1 MNLLEDIN
9 LEKLIKGDLEQNILK
24 SAYSTVYNYHD
35 PLRGCVFA
43 LLARELIRII
53 IDRLAPDDQVLK
65 TSWCK
70 GSDWTYEKD
79 GKTFVTRRAK
89 YRFAITGTISD
100 EKIKEYKK
108 LDVSHQ
114 IGELSKLV
122 DKLSK
127 YAHISPGTTD
137 LSVTKSNDF
146 LSEVEETVREYTI
159 TLLDTKDEVKV
170 IVFNLVHN
178 EVNEHVW
185 NNTLLQL
192 DALSTH
198 TYVEGIVIDSLQDF
212 ATSLES
218 PILSGDATA
227 EIELNYGNARES
239 TPMPDSYPV
248 KFHVKIDPETFGVS
262 VKEISVDTS
271 SFYE

>member
-35 PLRGCVFA
+35 PLRVCVFA
-43 LLARELIRII
+43 LLVRELIRII
-53 IDRLAPDDQVLK
+53 MDRLAPDDQVLK

-108 LDVSHQ
+108 LDVSQQ
-114 IGELSKLV
+114 IGELSRLV
-122 DKLSK
+122 AKLSK

-178 EVNEHVW
+178 EVNEHVR
-185 NNTLLQL
+185 NAIPLKL

-212 ATSLES
+212 DTSLES
-218 PILSGDATA
+218 PLLSGDATA
-227 EIELNYGNARES
+227 EIELNYGNERES

-248 KFHVKIDPETFGVS
+248 EFRVEIDPETFGIS
-262 VKEISVDTS
+262 VESISVDTS